1 MNVKIEGQ
9 HTQVDDD
16 VKLMVTERLQALNDP
31 YDDIVHVRV
40 SFIKHKRH
48 NKGSDEV
55 RMFLTLSGKS
65 ISIKRQADTLDEAL
79 NDALDVVTRQLR
91 EFREIRQHATKTPTP
106 HPRGRIIRLFPED
119 GYGFIETES
128 HQEVYF
134 HENAVYHIAFDDLEV
149 GMTVE
154 LSVEAGREGPQA
166 SHVTLYKV

>member
-9 HTQVDDD
+9 HTQVEAD
-16 VKLMVTERLQALNDP
+16 VQLMVTERLEALNAP
-31 YDDIVHVRV
+31 YDDILHARV
-40 SFIKHKRH
+40 AFIKHERH

-65 ISIKRQADTLDEAL
+65 FSIKRQADTLDEAL
-79 NDALDVVTRQLR
+79 NDALDVVTRQVR
-91 EFREIRQHATKTPTP
+91 EFRQIRQHAAKVPTP
-106 HPRGRIIRLFPED
+106 HPRGRIIRLFPEE

-134 HENAVYHIAFDDLEV
+134 HENAVHHIAFEDLEV

-154 LSVEAGREGPQA
+154 LSVEAGHQGPQA
-166 SHVTLYKV
+166 SRVTLYKS